1 MLSPVG
7 FVQAMH
13 YPSVIDINQIHYFDN
28 FHSKGA

>member
-13 YPSVIDINQIHYFDN
+13 YPSAININQIHCFDN
-28 FHSKGA
+28 FYSKSA